1 MQIPAKGHA
10 YRFKVKAMRF
20 FTLLLLG
27 LFLYANTGFTIV
39 RHICSADPV
48 DRVMIFNEYTAGESS
63 GCCCCSGADQI
74 SDCDGHASPYLM
86 LAPCCKEFYSYLKAD
101 LTSLPS
107 TKIRDF
113 LYPALTSDFPML
125 CIEDPVSEPRVIGPV
140 PVADPVPPP
149 GGKTLI
155 YYLHQVKIPYHFS

>member
-1 MQIPAKGHA
+1 MQIPATGHA
-10 YRFKVKAMRF
+10 YRFKVKAMRV

-27 LFLYANTGFTIV
+27 IFLYANTGFTVV
-39 RHICSADPV
+39 RHICNVDPF
-48 DRVMIFNEYTAGESS
+48 DQVMIFNEYTTEASS
-63 GCCCCSGADQI
+63 GCCCCSGAVQI
-74 SDCDGHASPYLM
+74 SDGDGHASPYLM
-86 LAPCCKEFYSYLKAD
+86 PAPCCKEFYSYLKAD

-113 LYPALTSDFPML
+113 LYPALTPDFPML
-125 CIEDPVSEPRVIGPV
+125 CIEELVSEPPVIRPV
-140 PVADPVPPP
+140 PVANPVPPP